1 MLAHRTVKAAQEQ
14 FAAIQQRGLGTQAM
28 EDPGELDRNV
38 ATAHHQHP
46 LGQLFEEE
54 RLVGT
59 DGMLVPRNLRN
70 LRPAAGS
77 DQDVFGAKALA
88 IDLDLMRVDDLRVTF
103 MQGHATVDQQVAI
116 NAIEA
121 IDLAVLV
128 GDQRRPVELRL
139 IQAPAKTGS
148 LLEVFGEVRTVDQQ
162 FFRHAADV
170 HTGPAQ
176 VAAFGHGH
184 FRTEPGG
191 KPRSPHTAGT
201 GTNHIK
207 VKIVGHFQSPRQVT
221 SIPIDTSGASAAVD
235 MRPKNENTTRAI
247 RPLA

>member
-1 MLAHRTVKAAQEQ
+1 
-14 FAAIQQRGLGTQAM
+14 
-28 EDPGELDRNV
+28 
-38 ATAHHQHP
+38 
-46 LGQLFEEE
+46 
-54 RLVGT
+54 
-59 DGMLVPRNLRN
+59 MLVPRNLRN
-70 LRPAAGS
+70 LRPAAGR
-77 DQDVFGAKALA
+77 DQNIPGGKALA
-88 IDLDLMRVDDLRVTF
+88 IDLDLMRIDDLRVPL
-103 MQGHATVDQQVAI
+103 MQGHAAVDQQVAI

-162 FFRHAADV
+162 FFRHTADV

-176 VAAFGHGH
+176 IAAFGHGH

-201 GTNHIK
+201 GANHIK

-221 SIPIDTSGASAAVD
+221 SIPADICWASAAVD
-235 MRPKNENTTRAI
+235 MGPENEKATRRWLFNTVRSKAI
-247 RPLA
+247 STPCPSCRSSRSRSWSRRCSLRRRRSRNACP

>member
-1 MLAHRTVKAAQEQ
+1 
-14 FAAIQQRGLGTQAM
+14 
-28 EDPGELDRNV
+28 
-38 ATAHHQHP
+38 
-46 LGQLFEEE
+46 
-54 RLVGT
+54 
-59 DGMLVPRNLRN
+59 
-70 LRPAAGS
+70 
-77 DQDVFGAKALA
+77 
-88 IDLDLMRVDDLRVTF
+88 
-103 MQGHATVDQQVAI
+103 MQGHAAVDQQVAI

-201 GTNHIK
+201 GANHIK
-207 VKIVGHFQSPRQVT
+207 VKIVGHFQSPRQAN
-221 SIPIDTSGASAAVD
+221 SIPADGRRASIVLKCAAQSSI
-235 MRPKNENTTRAI
+235 NA
-247 RPLA
+247 PLQIAFSMSAECAKQSKSP